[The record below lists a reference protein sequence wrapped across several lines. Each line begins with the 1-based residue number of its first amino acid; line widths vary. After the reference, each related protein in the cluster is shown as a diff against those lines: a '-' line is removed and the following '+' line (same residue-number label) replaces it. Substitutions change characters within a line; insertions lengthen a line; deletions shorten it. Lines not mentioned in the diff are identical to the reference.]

1 MKTENARIGSESQD
15 AMTSIYPQRVRFG
28 PFEADLETHELW
40 KNGIKVKLG
49 GQPFEILAV
58 LLNRPGQLVTREEL
72 QKEIWAADTF
82 VDFNHGLNAAVN
94 KLRETLSDS
103 AEEPKYIETLP
114 RRGYRF
120 IGRIENAVSE
130 LKPEGAK
137 PGPRVF
143 VALPP
148 PMPTPVKNRNRLST
162 LSDPTTALSNEA
174 MPKSV
179 RLPSNSGRRSNR
191 SPIGPAESAPTM
203 MPILDHRNAMANVDG
218 GKCHSW
224 ISDGTAQATELR
236 S

>member
-1 MKTENARIGSESQD
+1 MKTENVRIGSESQR

-94 KLRETLSDS
+94 KLLETLSDS

-120 IGRIENAVSE
+120 IGTIENAVSE
-130 LKPEGAK
+130 LNPAK
-137 PGPRVF
+137 AMVPVNAQ
-143 VALPP
+143 VV
-148 PMPTPVKNRNRLST
+148 PMPAPPIPVI
-162 LSDPTTALSNEA
+162 A
-174 MPKSV
+174 
-179 RLPSNSGRRSNR
+179 
-191 SPIGPAESAPTM
+191 
-203 MPILDHRNAMANVDG
+203 
-218 GKCHSW
+218 
-224 ISDGTAQATELR
+224 
-236 S
+236 